1 MMKSSSSS
9 KALPNGIVFLVWYR
23 LDGDTFDRIAGTAPV
38 WSIGERMAKDLFTL
52 KKVVEKLP
60 VHSVGLKRSL
70 DGDIYSTDD
79 FDARW
84 VILPLLT
91 APRKDPRKP

>member
-1 MMKSSSSS
+1 L
-9 KALPNGIVFLVWYR
+9 A
-23 LDGDTFDRIAGTAPV
+23 GDSFDRVAGSAPA
-38 WSIGERMAKDLFTL
+38 WSVAERMAKDLYTI
-52 KKVVEKLP
+52 KKVTEKLP
-60 VHSVGLKRSL
+60 VTSVGIKRCL
-70 DGDIYSTDD
+70 YGELYSGND